1 MRLLCKS
8 LQGSGHSVSTCY
20 MGTQS
25 DSDFTS
31 YPQPLGTVLR
41 GLWPRIWSIE
51 SKWSARLN
59 EVVRNSQPEVVLT
72 QQTVIVPTIEVCKR
86 NGIPVVVFLQNVDP
100 FCLGS
105 FWSGNPWRC
114 KYRCVGCTD
123 AGPRLSQYPFFLS
136 HIRRFGRHISSVDAV
151 VTSSEFLRR
160 TLMEIFGV
168 ESTVVT
174 PLTKFVGPDAALNRS
189 GKILFFSPVD
199 YKGVDTALGIA
210 GLMKDEK
217 FIFVGNAK
225 PRTVTKMRR
234 HDNVEYVSWLEDPTR
249 VYGEAKLL
257 IVPSVI
263 PEGYGMVCVEAMSR
277 GLPCVVSGVGALPE
291 TVGLGGDTVS
301 PHRDVTAWVNVL
313 KRYSAEEYLLKKSK
327 LALAES
333 KKYSP
338 QSSVESFNAVLKGI
352 AERTPFKTRVPG
364 SA

>member
-1 MRLLCKS
+1 
-8 LQGSGHSVSTCY
+8 
-20 MGTQS
+20 MGAQS

-31 YPQPLGTVLR
+31 YPQPLETVLR
-41 GLWPRIWSIE
+41 GLWPRVWSIE
-51 SKWSARLN
+51 SKWSARLS
-59 EVVRNSQPEVVLT
+59 EVVRDSQPDVVLT

-105 FWSGNPWRC
+105 FWSGSPWKC
-114 KYRCVGCTD
+114 KYRCIGCKD

-136 HIRRFGRHISSVDAV
+136 HIRRFGHYISSVDAV
-151 VTSSEFLRR
+151 VTNSEFLRR

-225 PRTVTKMRR
+225 SRTVTKMRR
-234 HDNVEYVSWLEDPTR
+234 HNNVEYVSWLEDPTR

-277 GLPCVVSGVGALPE
+277 GVPCVVSGVGALPE

-301 PHRDVTAWVNVL
+301 PHRDVAAWVNVL
-313 KRYSAEEYLLKKSK
+313 KRYSAEEYLLEKSK

-333 KKYSP
+333 RKYSP
-338 QSSVESFNAVLKGI
+338 QISVESFNAVLKGI
-352 AERTPFKTRVPG
+352 AERTPFKMRVP
-364 SA
+364 